1 MNNQVLSVEFRNKKF
16 TETLKVSKSGN
27 CSRVANDEL
36 RGKRHLTDAELQ
48 KVCKAIRKK
57 SRNPIRDELMTL
69 MAFRHGLRVSEL
81 VNVKWQHIQM
91 RSGQISIKR
100 MKNGID
106 TLHPISDK
114 RELLLLRRT
123 HREQGKPQAGF
134 VFKNERGASVSVNG
148 YQKMFGKFSE
158 LALGVKWNAH
168 ALRHGCGTALID
180 RGHDLRMVQVFMGHQ
195 NIQNT
200 TRYVHESV
208 KQFEKIE
215 W

>member
-1 MNNQVLSVEFRNKKF
+1 LNNQVLSVDFGNKKS
-16 TETLKVSKSGN
+16 TETLKVAKSGN

-48 KVCKAIRKK
+48 KVCETIRKK
-57 SRNPIRDELMTL
+57 SRYPVRDELMTL

-114 RELLLLRRT
+114 REMLLLRRT
-123 HREQGKPQAGF
+123 HREQGKPQSGF
-134 VFKNERGASVSVNG
+134 VFRNERGASVSANG

-158 LALGVKWNAH
+158 IALGVKWNAH
-168 ALRHGCGTALID
+168 SLRHGCGTALID
-180 RGHDLRMVQVFMGHQ
+180 RGHDVRTVQVYMGHR

-200 TRYVHESV
+200 TVYLHESV